1 MDIVFTVG
9 QANHAL
15 MALCVCHLWKIFLLE
30 RKSAFRDGCPYNFSH
45 SATRKYAMP
54 VTALSGHFEGTVQAN
69 SGFRHTAYSLRNA
82 LTHNKQINT
91 ATKARLILMRS
102 DLWHRLN
109 TNNRLSTCLWRSS
122 VCKTPSLISQMTLD
136 IYCTALGVRFDNEAS
151 KVVSQ
156 KCQILHEPLRN
167 AIKLDIVW
175 MDNIWTMAAYA
186 QIRKSGIV
194 RVWSKDITMCFLC
207 LLKKSY
213 LSTESDTKILQSI
226 YFAYRVGI
234 ISTYSNRIVL
244 SSAFSSFFL
253 KFVISRCC
261 FFIK

>member
-1 MDIVFTVG
+1 
-9 QANHAL
+9 
-15 MALCVCHLWKIFLLE
+15 
-30 RKSAFRDGCPYNFSH
+30 
-45 SATRKYAMP
+45 
-54 VTALSGHFEGTVQAN
+54 
-69 SGFRHTAYSLRNA
+69 
-82 LTHNKQINT
+82 
-91 ATKARLILMRS
+91 
-102 DLWHRLN
+102 
-109 TNNRLSTCLWRSS
+109 
-122 VCKTPSLISQMTLD
+122 
-136 IYCTALGVRFDNEAS
+136 
-151 KVVSQ
+151 
-156 KCQILHEPLRN
+156 
-167 AIKLDIVW
+167 
-175 MDNIWTMAAYA
+175 MAAYA